1 MKGVADYDLYEK
13 ALCRGMD
20 IDLFFP
26 ERGVNYNTIREIK
39 KLCKKC
45 PVRVECF
52 EVAMAQENDNFGIFG
67 GTTPKERRKIRSERY
82 YGNAGFFYASI
93 ISDDESAQA
102 LDVDVKTK
110 KNVA

>member
-1 MKGVADYDLYEK
+1 MKSVADYDLYEK

-20 IDLFFP
+20 INLFFP

-39 KLCKKC
+39 KLCKQC

-67 GTTPKERRKIRSERY
+67 GTTPKERRKIRAERS
-82 YGNAGFFYASI
+82 YGNPDFFYASI
-93 ISDDESAQA
+93 ISDHESEEA
-102 LDVDVKTK
+102 LDMDFEAEKS
-110 KNVA
+110 VA

>member
-1 MKGVADYDLYEK
+1 MKSVADYNLYEK

-20 IDLFFP
+20 INLFFP
-26 ERGVNYNTIREIK
+26 ERGVSYSCIREIK
-39 KLCKKC
+39 KLCKVC

-67 GTTPKERRKIRSERY
+67 GTTPKERRKIRSEHY
-82 YGNAGFFYASI
+82 HGNSGFFYASV
-93 ISDDESAQA
+93 ISDDESEEA
-102 LDVDVKTK
+102 LDMDLETE